1 MSTILIALTGVIL
14 VLLLILLFRL
24 PPLIGLLIGSL
35 FLLAATPDEL
45 VRKSYLVEHQLEI
58 VGMTSNGLIGIGQN
72 CQDGDYVL
80 VPETDSDATKL
91 LTLTRASSS
100 ELAVAESR
108 GELTPSNLVWY
119 SASANN
125 LSIATGT
132 NIVSKS
138 KYEELGGQRWKGLGQ
153 RLATGFA
160 GTFRKIGIPVTMAAI
175 VGICLLQSGAAA
187 RLVMA
192 IVALF
197 GKGGTAPALTAS
209 GFVLG
214 IPVFFDNV
222 FYLLLPLAKS
232 VGRASPEKMLTAVMA
247 IVVGATMA
255 HSLVPPT
262 PGPLLVVKQVNAEI
276 QDPAF
281 HVGIGMM
288 MIAGFIVGGSA
299 ACAGFAY
306 GCLCPR
312 WVKLDPSQMDEKSQ
326 SFEPNPKL
334 PIWIAVLPIA
344 IPILLLGGSELVEFM
359 AQGKPATSNYI
370 ALQEW
375 TQLVNDP
382 TLVFIGAAL
391 AAIAILHRYG
401 GRDSVGQAV
410 AKGLSDAGAIIL
422 LTCAGGA
429 FGAAL
434 RQLDLADAI
443 GDQFQDLSS
452 PWTMLFA
459 AFLLTTLVRFAQG
472 SATVSMITSSAI
484 LAPLIDTSTLPFHPL
499 YIALAIGCGSKPLPW
514 MNDSGFWQVTT
525 MTGLKPSQTLQ
536 TFSVALTLMG
546 IVGFGVTLLGA
557 KFFPLVE
564 ALPTPG

>member
-1 MSTILIALTGVIL
+1 MSTILIALAGIVL

-35 FLLAATPDEL
+35 FLLAATPEEL
-45 VRKSYLVEHQLEI
+45 VHKSYLDQYQLEI
-58 VGMTSNGLIGIGQN
+58 AGMTSNGLIGLKQN
-72 CQDGDYVL
+72 SADGEYVFL
-80 VPETDSDATKL
+80 GNKTIAAESNS
-91 LTLTRASSS
+91 LTLTRASSKQLS
-100 ELAVAESR
+100 VAENR
-108 GELTPSNLVWY
+108 GELSPSNLVWY
-119 SASANN
+119 GAEAKE
-125 LSIATGT
+125 LSISAGAI
-132 NIVSKS
+132 IVSKS
-138 KYEELGGQRWKGLGQ
+138 KYEELGGQRWTGLGD
-153 RLATGFA
+153 RLVSGFA
-160 GTFRKIGIPVTMAAI
+160 GTFQKIGIPVTMAAI
-175 VGICLLQSGAAA
+175 VGICLLQSGAAS

-197 GKGGTAPALTAS
+197 GKRGTTPALTAS

-262 PGPLLVVKQVNAEI
+262 PGPLLVVQQVNAEI
-276 QDPAF
+276 RDPDF
-281 HVGIGMM
+281 QIGLGMM
-288 MIAGFIVGGSA
+288 MFAGLVVGGSA

-312 WVKLDPSQMDEKSQ
+312 WVQLDSSQLDEKSN
-326 SFEPNPKL
+326 SVEPSKKL
-334 PIWIAVLPIA
+334 PLWVAALPVA
-344 IPILLLGGSELVEFM
+344 IPIMLLGGSEAVEVM
-359 AQGKPATSNYI
+359 ARDKPATSRYL
-370 ALQEW
+370 ALHEW

-401 GRDSVGQAV
+401 GRDSVGKAV
-410 AKGLSDAGAIIL
+410 AKGLSDAGTIIL

-429 FGAAL
+429 FGKSL
-434 RQLDLADAI
+434 KGLDLANAI

-452 PWTMLFA
+452 PWTMLYA
-459 AFLLTTLVRFAQG
+459 AFLLTALVRFAQG

-484 LAPLIDTSTLPFHPL
+484 IAPLIDTSSMPFHPL

-525 MTGLKPSQTLQ
+525 MTGLKPTQTLQ

-564 ALPTPG
+564 ALPTP